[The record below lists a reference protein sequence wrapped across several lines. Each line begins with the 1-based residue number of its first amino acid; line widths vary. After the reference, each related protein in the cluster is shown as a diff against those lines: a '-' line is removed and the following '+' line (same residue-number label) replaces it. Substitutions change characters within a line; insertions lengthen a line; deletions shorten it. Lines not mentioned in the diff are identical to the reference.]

1 MGKKEERMIGEQKEG
16 REWGEMELREK
27 RVGEGEK
34 HEVQRRMVGR
44 GLQTP
49 ETRHSWQTGRS

>member
-1 MGKKEERMIGEQKEG
+1 MGKKEERTIGEQKEG

-27 RVGEGEK
+27 RVGEGGK

-49 ETRHSWQTGRS
+49 ETRHS